1 MKKVKISL
9 TKEKGCDNQELHKIH
24 SWLHKMQLQ
33 KNTHRSLEK
42 ALEILLSF
50 MPYNQEMGT
59 LELSERS
66 GFHKST
72 VSRLLHVL
80 ESYGFLQQNPQN
92 RKFTIGPS
100 IVELGGAFNQS
111 LDSHLIR
118 IAIPHIDRLRNT
130 LGETVVLEVGAPKN
144 TIIGYMAEGGGPIRI
159 KESVGGRHWYH
170 AAAGAK
176 SILAFSTPEF
186 REGILKEKMIRC
198 TSNTMTDR
206 KMLEDELERI
216 MRQGF
221 SFDNEER
228 NVGIRAFGCPIFNH
242 EKKPV
247 AAVVVA
253 GSSQNITWDKRSR
266 FVPKIKDTAAEISS
280 CLLYEEGDS

>member
-1 MKKVKISL
+1 
-9 TKEKGCDNQELHKIH
+9 
-24 SWLHKMQLQ
+24 MQLQ
-33 KNTHRSLEK
+33 KDTHRSLEK
-42 ALEILLSF
+42 ALELLLFF

-80 ESYGFLQQNPQN
+80 KSYGFLQQNPQT
-92 RKFTIGPS
+92 RKFTLGPS
-100 IVELGGAFNQS
+100 IVELGWAVNQS
-111 LDSHLIR
+111 LNSHLIR
-118 IAIPHIDRLRNT
+118 IAIPYIDRLRNI

-144 TIIGYMAEGGGPIRI
+144 TIIGYMAEGAGPIRI
-159 KESVGGRHWYH
+159 KETVGGRHWYH

-186 REGILKEKMIRC
+186 RERILKEKMIRC
-198 TSNTMTDR
+198 TSHTLTDR
-206 KMLEDELERI
+206 KMLERELERI
-216 MRQGF
+216 KQQGF

-228 NVGIRAFGCPIFNH
+228 NTGIRAFGCPLFNN
-242 EKKPV
+242 EKRPV

-266 FVPKIKDTAAEISS
+266 FVPKMKDTAAEISS
-280 CLLYEEGDS
+280 RLLYEGDS